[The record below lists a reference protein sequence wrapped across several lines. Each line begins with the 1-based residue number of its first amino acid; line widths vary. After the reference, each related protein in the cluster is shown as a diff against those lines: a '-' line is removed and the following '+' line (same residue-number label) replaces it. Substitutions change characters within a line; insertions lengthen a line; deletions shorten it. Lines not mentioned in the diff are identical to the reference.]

1 MPLNDVQIP
10 VFDGEDYN
18 MWKKRINLYLKMK
31 KCDCVIER
39 ERASTETEAEWNNKE
54 ILAMNIIY
62 SGITNKQ
69 LEYVHEADTAKGIL
83 QKFDEMY
90 LKESTALQIIC
101 RNKLEKMRLEKFNDS
116 SVFFDEFEKTIN
128 DLKSAGASIS
138 EKEKLNYMLNTLPNQ
153 YSYIGDLIDT
163 LKENDQTA
171 AYVKNKI
178 QIAEM
183 KNKNEE
189 ESCTGASAFAAK
201 KFNGNCYNCGKSGH
215 MARHCQNGTQGS
227 SNQGTSNWNSAKG
240 TSRGQSNNRSNR
252 GNNRGRGNFRQR
264 RGQERNMNEQSSHTA
279 AWMAVASVAKI
290 REISNIRNKIEW
302 LLDSG
307 CTDHI
312 VNSANTFMKVIRHI

>member
-1 MPLNDVQIP
+1 MPLNDMQIP
-10 VFDGEDYN
+10 VFDGDDYN

-62 SGITNKQ
+62 SGTTNKQ

-90 LKESTALQIIC
+90 LKESMALQIIC

-163 LKENDQTA
+163 LKENDRTA

-178 QIAEM
+178 RIAEM

-189 ESCTGASAFAAK
+189 ESCTGANIVKTERRGHRTKERRIGIQRKVHRVAK
-201 KFNGNCYNCGKSGH
+201 AIIGAIAVTTGGE
-215 MARHCQNGTQGS
+215 
-227 SNQGTSNWNSAKG
+227 GTSDND
-240 TSRGQSNNRSNR
+240 
-252 GNNRGRGNFRQR
+252 
-264 RGQERNMNEQSSHTA
+264 
-279 AWMAVASVAKI
+279 AVK
-290 REISNIRNKIEW
+290 RE
-302 LLDSG
+302 
-307 CTDHI
+307 T
-312 VNSANTFMKVIRHI
+312 